1 MPTIASTPNRRPA
14 ATKTAG
20 TRRRRALAPLV
31 AAGSIT
37 ALSPLA
43 DVPIAIAEQHPVA
56 LAADGRIKRFSYN
69 EHTVYRLD
77 THTNF
82 ITTVQFGPAE
92 SVQSIQLGASASW
105 QIVRLK
111 RGDVDSIKPLNADA
125 ATNMTI
131 YTDRR
136 VYSFELRA
144 RRGRS
149 GADSGQNYRVAFT
162 YPTTGTVS
170 ECALAAFGPG
180 GRTSPPNRDYRIAG
194 SAAFAPS
201 EVWDDGTKTYFRF
214 PTDAPRP
221 AMFSVGR
228 FGREA
233 LVNLRADGDHLVA
246 DGVHGRWTV
255 RLGDDALCIASGRTV
270 RRART
275 ERERT
280 DA

>member
-1 MPTIASTPNRRPA
+1 MSTIASTPNRLSA
-14 ATKTAG
+14 FKTVADA
-20 TRRRRALAPLV
+20 RRRRAAALLV
-31 AAGSIT
+31 AAAAIT
-37 ALSPLA
+37 AFLPLA
-43 DVPIAIAEQHPVA
+43 DVPLAMAEQHPVA

-92 SVQSIQLGASASW
+92 SVQSIQLGDSASW

-111 RGDVDSIKPLNADA
+111 RGDVVSIKPLNADA

-144 RRGRS
+144 RRGRA
-149 GADSGQNYRVAFT
+149 GANSGQNYRVTFT

-170 ECALAAFGPG
+170 EYALAAFGPG

-214 PTDAPRP
+214 SADAPRP
-221 AMFSVGR
+221 AVFSVGR

-270 RRART
+270 RRAKRD
-275 ERERT
+275 RERT